1 MNVISSNVDMN
12 EYKLLGTK
20 SKQIVNALSI
30 LRMPLFLGFLK
41 PKKENKLKSDD
52 IGNEL
57 IKYIKSNISKIRY
70 MTIQNHKNSLKPLK
84 ELKKLKLFRE
94 QEIDKIKNTTN
105 RKLNVLN
112 DKLESL
118 KRFNAHEDEID
129 EIERLKEKVKYSN
142 DHETKISK
150 LLTDFKYE
158 KEDIL
163 HEILLNEIK
172 LKKFGISETT
182 INAIKKSFIV

>member
-1 MNVISSNVDMN
+1 
-12 EYKLLGTK
+12 
-20 SKQIVNALSI
+20 
-30 LRMPLFLGFLK
+30 
-41 PKKENKLKSDD
+41 
-52 IGNEL
+52 
-57 IKYIKSNISKIRY
+57 

-84 ELKKLKLFRE
+84 ELKKLKLLRE
-94 QEIDKIKNTTN
+94 QEINEIKNTAN

-129 EIERLKEKVKYSN
+129 EIERLKEEVKYSN

-150 LLTDFKYE
+150 KKKKNSKLLTNLKYE

-182 INAIKKSFIV
+182 INAIKKSFIA

>member
-20 SKQIVNALSI
+20 PKQIVNALSI

-52 IGNEL
+52 TGNEL

-70 MTIQNHKNSLKPLK
+70 MTIQNYKNSLKPLK
-84 ELKKLKLFRE
+84 EFKKLKLLRE
-94 QEIDKIKNTTN
+94 QEINEIKNTTN

-129 EIERLKEKVKYSN
+129 EIERLKEEVKYSN

-150 LLTDFKYE
+150 LLTDFKHE

-163 HEILLNEIK
+163 HGILLNEIK

-182 INAIKKSFIV
+182 INAIKKSFIA